1 MKEYPK
7 PELLESDSDEMKE
20 VFAWL
25 EAENISFWRPSHYQL
40 KVAHINFY
48 PDKGTIHIDGAPR
61 ANQQRGFK
69 EFQEMILKYESS
81 KLNSLRIDDRT
92 INSHSGER

>member
-7 PELLESDSDEMKE
+7 PELFESDSDVMKE

-25 EAENISFWRPSHYQL
+25 ETENIPFWRPSRYQL

-48 PDKGTIHIDGAPR
+48 PDKGTIHIDGTPR

-69 EFQEMILKYESS
+69 EFQEMILKHETS
-81 KLNSLRIDDRT
+81 KLTSLRIDIPT
-92 INSHSGER
+92 IDTHSDKR

>member
-1 MKEYPK
+1 MKDLPK
-7 PELLESDSDEMKE
+7 PELFDTDSPAMRET
-20 VFAWL
+20 FIWL
-25 EAENISFWRPSHYQL
+25 EAENIPFWRPSRYQL

-69 EFQEMILKYESS
+69 EFREMILKHETS
-81 KLNSLRIDDRT
+81 KLTLLRIDDRT
-92 INSHSGER
+92 IDTHSGKR